1 MGGGHSFNRT
11 MCRSLT
17 IISNS
22 AVLTLGNKI
31 LHLDLIHLMVKHVI
45 NIDYQMIK
53 SSDDRQD
60 ERSISMLTTD
70 PPEKL
75 GRMERSIFLE
85 VRL

>member
-1 MGGGHSFNRT
+1 M
-11 MCRSLT
+11 
-17 IISNS
+17 I
-22 AVLTLGNKI
+22 
-31 LHLDLIHLMVKHVI
+31 KHVI
-45 NIDYQMIK
+45 NIDYQMIE

-60 ERSISMLTTD
+60 ERSISMLSTD